1 MASTG
6 VEGDA
11 SPGLPVESQPDTVPD
26 PPGQGTAMA
35 GCTFEEAR
43 FAGFGALSGRRVLLG
58 HLLDDLQDAV
68 ENKQNRVADLAEVD
82 MKDREGSVL
91 PAHFAA
97 DPGGTPE
104 GAHYENASEEDRRRM
119 RVREAFREWSGRPCG
134 IRVRAGLVEEVE
146 GLKRGIEE
154 KKKNIMALFGD

>member
-68 ENKQNRVADLAEVD
+68 ENKQNRVADLVEVD
-82 MKDREGSVL
+82 MKDRDLEVMA
-91 PAHFAA
+91 PERRYAA
-97 DPGGTPE
+97 STQAE
-104 GAHYENASEEDRRRM
+104 
-119 RVREAFREWSGRPCG
+119 
-134 IRVRAGLVEEVE
+134 VRAGLVEEVE
-146 GLKRGIEE
+146 GLKRAIEQ
-154 KKKNIMALFGD
+154 KKKNIMALFADK

>member
-26 PPGQGTAMA
+26 PPGQGAAMA

-119 RVREAFREWSGRPCG
+119 RVREAFRV
-134 IRVRAGLVEEVE
+134 RVRAGLVEEVE
-146 GLKRGIEE
+146 GLKRAIEQ
-154 KKKNIMALFGD
+154 KKENIMALFADK

>member
-68 ENKQNRVADLAEVD
+68 ENLQSRVADLVEEN
-82 MKDREGSVL
+82 MKCRGEL
-91 PAHFAA
+91 PAGGSWARAILSGQAA
-97 DPGGTPE
+97 SPP
-104 GAHYENASEEDRRRM
+104 SRRF
-119 RVREAFREWSGRPCG
+119 EA
-134 IRVRAGLVEEVE
+134 EEVE
-146 GLKRGIEE
+146 GLKRTIEQ
-154 KKKNIMALFGD
+154 KKENIMALFADK

>member
-68 ENKQNRVADLAEVD
+68 ENKEDRVVAL
-82 MKDREGSVL
+82 VL

-146 GLKRGIEE
+146 GLKRAIEQ
-154 KKKNIMALFGD
+154 KKENIMALFADK

>member
-43 FAGFGALSGRRVLLG
+43 FAG
-58 HLLDDLQDAV
+58 
-68 ENKQNRVADLAEVD
+68 
-82 MKDREGSVL
+82 
-91 PAHFAA
+91 AA
-97 DPGGTPE
+97 YCWVTCLTIF
-104 GAHYENASEEDRRRM
+104 RM
-119 RVREAFREWSGRPCG
+119 P
-134 IRVRAGLVEEVE
+134 
-146 GLKRGIEE
+146 
-154 KKKNIMALFGD
+154 

>member
-43 FAGFGALSGRRVLLG
+43 FAGFGAISGRRVLLG

-68 ENKQNRVADLAEVD
+68 ENKQNRVADLVEVD

-119 RVREAFREWSGRPCG
+119 RVREAFRV
-134 IRVRAGLVEEVE
+134 RVRAGLVEEVE
-146 GLKRGIEE
+146 GLKRAIEQ
-154 KKKNIMALFGD
+154 KKKNIMALFADK

>member
-35 GCTFEEAR
+35 GCTFEEAVENFR
-43 FAGFGALSGRRVLLG
+43 MLKFRRRVLLG

-68 ENKQNRVADLAEVD
+68 ENKQNRVADLVEVD
-82 MKDREGSVL
+82 MKDRDLEVMA
-91 PAHFAA
+91 PERRYAA
-97 DPGGTPE
+97 STQAE
-104 GAHYENASEEDRRRM
+104 
-119 RVREAFREWSGRPCG
+119 
-134 IRVRAGLVEEVE
+134 VRAGLVEEVE
-146 GLKRGIEE
+146 GLKRAIEQ
-154 KKKNIMALFGD
+154 KKKNIMALFADK

>member
-68 ENKQNRVADLAEVD
+68 ESKEDRVVALFF
-82 MKDREGSVL
+82 

-119 RVREAFREWSGRPCG
+119 RVREAFRV
-134 IRVRAGLVEEVE
+134 RVRAGLVEEVE
-146 GLKRGIEE
+146 GLKRAIEQ
-154 KKKNIMALFGD
+154 KKENIMALFADK

>member
-35 GCTFEEAR
+35 GCTFP
-43 FAGFGALSGRRVLLG
+43 GALSGRRVLLG

-68 ENKQNRVADLAEVD
+68 
-82 MKDREGSVL
+82 
-91 PAHFAA
+91 
-97 DPGGTPE
+97 
-104 GAHYENASEEDRRRM
+104 
-119 RVREAFREWSGRPCG
+119 
-134 IRVRAGLVEEVE
+134 
-146 GLKRGIEE
+146 
-154 KKKNIMALFGD
+154 

>member
-11 SPGLPVESQPDTVPD
+11 SPGLPVDTVPD

-43 FAGFGALSGRRVLLG
+43 FAGFGALSGRHVLLG

-68 ENKQNRVADLAEVD
+68 ENKQNRVADLVEVD

-119 RVREAFREWSGRPCG
+119 RVREAFRV
-134 IRVRAGLVEEVE
+134 RVRAGWVKEWKV
-146 GLKRGIEE
+146 
-154 KKKNIMALFGD
+154 

>member
-68 ENKQNRVADLAEVD
+68 ENKEDRVVAL
-82 MKDREGSVL
+82 VL

-119 RVREAFREWSGRPCG
+119 RVREAFRV
-134 IRVRAGLVEEVE
+134 RVRAGLVEEVE
-146 GLKRGIEE
+146 GLKRAIEQ
-154 KKKNIMALFGD
+154 KKENIMALFADK

>member
-119 RVREAFREWSGRPCG
+119 RVREAFQGWLAGSPP
-134 IRVRAGLVEEVE
+134 AGLVEEVE
-146 GLKRGIEE
+146 GLKRAIEQ
-154 KKKNIMALFGD
+154 KKKNIMALFADK